1 LTDAGTT
8 TLFVRGAT
16 FRVQRTANGI
26 EIIFPALRAPGVAL
40 SVGAFAFV
48 CALLPV
54 LGLSA
59 MLPVKN
65 GDAAVMLALALIGG
79 MAAPFVLASVVFGV
93 LAIYM
98 LCNSLTVHVTPAGV
112 SAVRRI
118 LGRPVKLSEIT
129 RGDIARIEMQIN
141 ARYQNVFGTTPRY
154 RLLARHR
161 ESRSADVV
169 IAEDL
174 IGTEVR
180 DDVQTLIE
188 SILNDVSEDK
198 ISFKTN
204 SYGES

>member
-8 TLFVRGAT
+8 TLSVRSAT
-16 FRVQRTANGI
+16 FRVQRIANGI

-59 MLPVKN
+59 MLPLKS
-65 GDAAVMLALALIGG
+65 GDAATMLSLALIGG
-79 MAAPFVLASVVFGV
+79 MAAPFVLASVVFGM
-93 LAIYM
+93 LAVYM
-98 LCNSLTVHVTPAGV
+98 LCNSLTVRVTPAGV

-118 LGRPVKLSEIT
+118 FGRPVKLSEIT
-129 RGDIARIEMQIN
+129 RGDIARIEVQIN
-141 ARYQNVFGTTPRY
+141 ARYQNVFGTVPRY

-174 IGTEVR
+174 IGTAVR
-180 DDVQTLIE
+180 DDVQTLVE
-188 SILNDVSEDK
+188 SILSDVSTDK
-198 ISFKTN
+198 ISFKN
-204 SYGES
+204 K